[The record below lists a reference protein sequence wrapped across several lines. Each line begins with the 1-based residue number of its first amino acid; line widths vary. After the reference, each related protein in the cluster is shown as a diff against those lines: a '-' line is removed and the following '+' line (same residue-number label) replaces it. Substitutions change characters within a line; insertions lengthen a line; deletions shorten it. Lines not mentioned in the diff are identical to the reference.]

1 MARPRVKDKILDA
14 AFLLLQQHPAHTLT
28 TKSVAESAGVTE
40 ASIFNNFGNK
50 ANLIEQIIQ
59 QKLPAFLD
67 FKNHLQKKEVKVLQP
82 WLVETLLL
90 AQNYFITILP
100 LLSSYTKTTTNPQSS
115 NNMYIGHKPLTEKLL
130 QLQKENK
137 LSHAADAPAIAL
149 LIMGAAM
156 HSALST
162 ITQGSN
168 ALHADN
174 TLWAERITTTLLQG
188 LE

>member
-14 AFLLLQQHPAHTLT
+14 AFLLLQQHPAHSLT
-28 TKSVAESAGVTE
+28 TKSIAEKAGVTE

-50 ANLIEQIIQ
+50 ANLIEQLIQ
-59 QKLPAFLD
+59 QKLPAFLA
-67 FKNHLQKKEVKVLQP
+67 FKNHLQKKDIQFLQP

-100 LLSSYTKTTTNPQSS
+100 LLSSYTKATTNKQATTD
-115 NNMYIGHKPLTEKLL
+115 MYIGHKPLTEKLL
-130 QLQKENK
+130 QLQKEKK
-137 LSHAADAPAIAL
+137 LSHVADVPAIAL

-174 TLWAERITTTLLQG
+174 ALWAERITTTLLQG